1 MRQIHGPQ
9 RAARAS
15 ADQKPDEPD
24 AAGTLDAP
32 GPPAGGRRPWTL
44 MVVLSVAQ
52 FMVIL
57 DATVVNVALPSI
69 ARSLGFAAGEL
80 QWVVT
85 AYVLASGGLVLIGG
99 RAADLAGGRRIFLAG
114 LAVFTAASLAS
125 GLAPAAGAL
134 IAARAG
140 QGLGAALLTPAALS
154 VITTSYAGPQ
164 RATALGVWGALGG
177 AGAAVGVLAGGVLT
191 TWLGWRSV
199 FLVNV
204 PVGAA
209 AGLMGLRLLSRRAP
223 RRGQDHVPGQGQ
235 DHKPGQGQDHKPG
248 QGAGQRPE
256 PGPARGSGRELDL
269 PGAALAVAGLVT
281 LAYALAGAPAH
292 AWGSARTLG
301 LLTLAIVLL
310 AAFAAAERSA
320 PRPLVPARLWRT
332 RSLVAGVLVMLG
344 ATAVLVATFFLN
356 SLYLQEVQGASAL
369 RTGLAFL
376 PVALVIGAGAHLAVR
391 LLPRT
396 GSRLLIVTG
405 LAVMGA
411 GALLLTGVS
420 ARSGYLTGF
429 LPGLLVTGAGTGLV
443 FPATAVTAMSEI
455 AAERAGLASG
465 LMTAAHEIGAAL
477 GIAVFSAV
485 AVAAGGGIAAGYRH
499 GFFLAAA
506 VAGGLAVVA
515 ALLVPAVRPAPGTHV
530 AVH

>member
-1 MRQIHGPQ
+1 MQMHGIRDRHGPQ
-9 RAARAS
+9 RATAIGAG
-15 ADQKPDEPD
+15 PD
-24 AAGTLDAP
+24 GIAP
-32 GPPAGGRRPWTL
+32 EGGRRSWAL
-44 MVVLSVAQ
+44 MAVLSVAQ

-69 ARSLGFAAGEL
+69 ARSLGLAAGDV

-85 AYVLASGGLVLIGG
+85 AYVLASGGLVLLGG
-99 RAADLAGGRRIFLAG
+99 RAADLAGGRRVFLAG

-125 GLAPAAGAL
+125 GLASAAGVL
-134 IAARAG
+134 IAARAA

-154 VITTSYAGPQ
+154 VITSSYAGAQ

-204 PVGAA
+204 PVGVA
-209 AGLMGLRLLSRRAP
+209 AGLAARHLLPRREP
-223 RRGQDHVPGQGQ
+223 RRGPDHSPDRSPDQSPDRGPDRETGQKTG
-235 DHKPGQGQDHKPG
+235 
-248 QGAGQRPE
+248 
-256 PGPARGSGRELDL
+256 RGLDL
-269 PGAALAVAGLVT
+269 RGAALAVAGVVT
-281 LAYALAGAPAH
+281 LVYALAGVPAH

-301 LLTLAIVLL
+301 LLALAVVLL

-344 ATAVLVATFFLN
+344 ATGILVATFFLN

-376 PVALVIGAGAHLAVR
+376 PVALVIGAGAHLAAR
-391 LLPRT
+391 LLPRI
-396 GSRLLIVTG
+396 GSRVLIVAG

-443 FPATAVTAMSEI
+443 LPATAVTALSEI
-455 AAERAGLASG
+455 GGGHAGLASG

-477 GIAVFSAV
+477 GVAVFSAV

-499 GFFLAAA
+499 GFLLAAA

>member
-1 MRQIHGPQ
+1 MSTGRSLMVDTAVNHGEIQVHGIRDMHGPR
-9 RAARAS
+9 RATAIGAAPDGAA
-15 ADQKPDEPD
+15 ADG
-24 AAGTLDAP
+24 AAP
-32 GPPAGGRRPWTL
+32 EGGRRSWAL
-44 MVVLSVAQ
+44 MAVLSVAQ

-69 ARSLGFAAGEL
+69 ARSLGLAVGDV

-85 AYVLASGGLVLIGG
+85 AYVLASGGLVLLGG
-99 RAADLAGGRRIFLAG
+99 RAADLAGGRRVFLAG
-114 LAVFTAASLAS
+114 LTVFTAASLAS
-125 GLAPAAGAL
+125 GLAPAAGVL
-134 IAARAG
+134 IGARAA

-154 VITTSYAGPQ
+154 VITTSYVGAQ

-204 PVGAA
+204 PVGVA
-209 AGLMGLRLLSRRAP
+209 AGLAATHLLP
-223 RRGQDHVPGQGQ
+223 RREPRRSPDRETGQ
-235 DHKPGQGQDHKPG
+235 K
-248 QGAGQRPE
+248 AG
-256 PGPARGSGRELDL
+256 RGLDL
-269 PGAALAVAGLVT
+269 RGATLAVAGLVT
-281 LAYALAGAPAH
+281 LVYALAGAPAH
-292 AWGSARTLG
+292 AWGSAWTLG
-301 LLTLAIVLL
+301 LLALAVVLL

-320 PRPLVPARLWRT
+320 SRPLVPAGLWRT
-332 RSLVAGVLVMLG
+332 RSLVAGVLIMLG
-344 ATAVLVATFFLN
+344 ATGILVATFFLN

-376 PVALVIGAGAHLAVR
+376 PVALVIGAGAHLAAR
-391 LLPRT
+391 LLPRA
-396 GSRLLIVTG
+396 GSRVLIVAG

-443 FPATAVTAMSEI
+443 LPATAVTALSEI
-455 AAERAGLASG
+455 DAGHAGLASG

-477 GIAVFSAV
+477 GVAVFSAV

-499 GFFLAAA
+499 GFLLAAA
-506 VAGGLAVVA
+506 VAGGLAVLA